1 MGFAALGWLTP
12 VAGALAQEAIDVAVI
27 LNALR
32 ALGPGQTFGRAQ
44 MPQAAANV
52 LRAEHEELDAP
63 LNRLRQIADSLDT
76 ADPVSA
82 VELIVEAHDI
92 VSKKIVE
99 HERADETHVYPRLAA
114 FLADRHGL
122 GAMSRAHRE
131 ILHMAR
137 LLERLVSELTPDAA
151 DRYLIRDGQRTIEAL
166 EALVRLHNAQ
176 EDDIYDYA
184 SSR

>member
-1 MGFAALGWLTP
+1 
-12 VAGALAQEAIDVAVI
+12 
-27 LNALR
+27 
-32 ALGPGQTFGRAQ
+32 
-44 MPQAAANV
+44 
-52 LRAEHEELDAP
+52 
-63 LNRLRQIADSLDT
+63 
-76 ADPVSA
+76 
-82 VELIVEAHDI
+82 
-92 VSKKIVE
+92 
-99 HERADETHVYPRLAA
+99 
-114 FLADRHGL
+114 
-122 GAMSRAHRE
+122 MSRAHRE